1 MMSKSVLGVTLA
13 AGTALLAGCAVQS
26 APPPIPAMTVE
37 VIPNPPV
44 SATPIIWQP
53 GHWDWNGAGY
63 VWTPGQYVPNTGHGN
78 LFMPGWWAQTASGWQ
93 WQPAHWM

>member
-1 MMSKSVLGVTLA
+1 MSKSLLGVTLA

-26 APPPIPAMTVE
+26 APPPIPATTVE

-53 GHWDWNGAGY
+53 GHWDWNGTDY
-63 VWTPGQYVPNTGHGN
+63 VWTLGQYVPNTGHGN
-78 LFMPGWWAQTASGWQ
+78 LFMPGWWAQTASGWR